1 MDIKEINRYNIL
13 SLAYLGDSVWE
24 FYVRDYFFK
33 DNLKVEEFN
42 KRVKNFVN
50 AKSQSLIYKN
60 IFDTLDDELKSI
72 SKRGKNANIKSF
84 AKTCSVTEYR
94 NATAFEVLIAVL
106 HLTENREKIN
116 QIINTTITINRNQSN
131 KKANHFFKFASN
143 I

>member
-116 QIINTTITINRNQSN
+116 QIINNNCRGDINE
-131 KKANHFFKFASN
+131 KE
-143 I
+143 

>member
-84 AKTCSVTEYR
+84 AKTCSITEYR

-116 QIINTTITINRNQSN
+116 QIINNNCRGDINE
-131 KKANHFFKFASN
+131 KE
-143 I
+143 

>member
-33 DNLKVEEFN
+33 ENLKVEEFN

-50 AKSQSLIYKN
+50 ARSQSLIYKN

-84 AKTCSVTEYR
+84 AKTCSITEYR

-116 QIINTTITINRNQSN
+116 QIINNNCRGDINE
-131 KKANHFFKFASN
+131 KE
-143 I
+143 

>member
-116 QIINTTITINRNQSN
+116 QIINVTAQAL
-131 KKANHFFKFASN
+131 KK
-143 I
+143 

>member
-33 DNLKVEEFN
+33 ENLKVEEFN

-116 QIINTTITINRNQSN
+116 QIINNNCRGDINE
-131 KKANHFFKFASN
+131 KE
-143 I
+143 

>member
-33 DNLKVEEFN
+33 ENLKVEEFN

-84 AKTCSVTEYR
+84 AKTCSITEYR

-116 QIINTTITINRNQSN
+116 QIINNNCRGVINE
-131 KKANHFFKFASN
+131 KEFL
-143 I
+143 

>member
-33 DNLKVEEFN
+33 ENLKVEEFN

-84 AKTCSVTEYR
+84 AKTCSITEYR

-116 QIINTTITINRNQSN
+116 QIINNSCRGDINE
-131 KKANHFFKFASN
+131 KE
-143 I
+143 

>member
-33 DNLKVEEFN
+33 ENLKVEEFN

-84 AKTCSVTEYR
+84 AKTCSITEYR

-116 QIINTTITINRNQSN
+116 QIINNNCRGDINE
-131 KKANHFFKFASN
+131 KE
-143 I
+143 